1 MAMLLCLN
9 PTHRMVY
16 IIGDILEMELDD
28 EWAVPVLDDRL
39 LFEMLIL
46 ESAQSGLSRAKN
58 L

>member
-1 MAMLLCLN
+1 
-9 PTHRMVY
+9 MVY
-16 IIGDILEMELDD
+16 IIGDILEMELDE

-46 ESAQSGLSRAKN
+46 ERAQSGLSRAKN